1 VSGTRGIRSMGCL
14 GAVVAVALTTLAGG
28 SVTAQEPPGTAEPA
42 ELAFQ
47 NGGRIYAIRAD
58 GSARR
63 LITSGSRRAAA
74 FEPAWSPDGTTLAIA
89 HSPAV
94 SDDDERAQIQLLQAD
109 GSGRRNLTALARG
122 VVDSSPRWSPGGDQ
136 VVFARYGV
144 RPGRYTSSIV
154 ISDLA
159 TGTERIVV
167 RERMGPRLNQLAE
180 PAWSPDGS
188 QIVYTRSRLDRR
200 SYFRPSL
207 HVVAP
212 DGTGRRL
219 RARDAQSAVFSPD
232 GTRIAFASVRD
243 RNGTTC
249 GSDECSY
256 NGELYV
262 MDSSG
267 ANPRRLT
274 HNRGNDASPDWSP
287 DGGRIAFTSDRNFP
301 DGAGF
306 ELYSIRPDG
315 GCLTWLTNGTPE
327 SFAPDWRRGASGS
340 SDPGTCGDTARPA
353 LVETNLRDVA
363 RIEGSRPLWLGRT
376 FGGLLLTAADRT
388 GGAISFSYD
397 DCARYDPPECPAR
410 LYVSQASV
418 CARDSHLPF
427 LTSNRER
434 YSRRRGAFIV
444 DFGRQGGMDVY
455 TGGLAV
461 HLSSD
466 GKRQQ
471 VLALGNLRP
480 FGPGS
485 RDHRRLAPP
494 ALPREFALEVRRTVV
509 AHRRLRSISAVAR
522 LLEMTPATVRRRL
535 ATAEVLREFGP
546 FRTVRCEAFRRPR

>member
-1 VSGTRGIRSMGCL
+1 LVSGARGIRPIGCL
-14 GAVVAVALTTLAGG
+14 SVLLGVALVALAGG
-28 SVTAQEPPGTAEPA
+28 PVAAQQPPGTA

-47 NGGRIYAIRAD
+47 NGGRIYTIGAD

-63 LITSGSRRAAA
+63 LITASASGRAAA

-89 HSPAV
+89 HTPAV
-94 SDDDERAQIQLLQAD
+94 SDDDERAQIQLVQAD

-136 VVFARYGV
+136 IVFVRYQV
-144 RPGRYTSSIV
+144 RRGRYSSSIL
-154 ISDLA
+154 IYDLR
-159 TGTERIVV
+159 TGTERTLA
-167 RERMGPRLNQLAE
+167 RQRLGPRLDQLAE
-180 PAWSPDGS
+180 PDWSPDSS
-188 QIVYTRSRLDRR
+188 QIAYTRVRLDRR

-207 HVVAP
+207 YAVAP
-212 DGTGRRL
+212 DGTGQRL
-219 RARDAQSAVFSPD
+219 LARDAQSAAFSPD
-232 GTRIAFASVRD
+232 GSRIAFASVRD

-262 MDSSG
+262 MDASG

-287 DGGRIAFTSDRNFP
+287 DGGRIAFASDRSYP
-301 DGAGF
+301 EGAGF
-306 ELYSIRPDG
+306 ELYSVQPDG

-327 SFAPDWRRGASGS
+327 SFAPDWRPGAGGS
-340 SDPGTCGDTARPA
+340 SDPGTCGGTARPA
-353 LVETNLRDVA
+353 LIDTDLREVA

-376 FGGLLLTAADRT
+376 FGGMLLTAAERT
-388 GGAISFSYD
+388 SGAISFSYN
-397 DCARYDPPECPAR
+397 DCVRYDPRECPEQ

-444 DFGRQGGMDVY
+444 DFGRQAGMDVY
-455 TGGLAV
+455 TGGLEV

-466 GKRQQ
+466 DKRQQ

-480 FGPGS
+480 FGPDS
-485 RDHRRLAPP
+485 RDNGRLAPP
-494 ALPREFALEVRRTVV
+494 ALPRDFAREVRRTVV
-509 AHRRLRSISAVAR
+509 SHRRLGSVSAVAR
-522 LLEMTPATVRRRL
+522 LLDMTPATVRRRL
-535 ATAEVLREFGP
+535 ATADVLREFGP
-546 FRTVRCEAFRRPR
+546 FRTVRCER

>member
-136 VVFARYGV
+136 VVFVRYGV

-167 RERMGPRLNQLAE
+167 RERMGTRLNQLAE

-188 QIVYTRSRLDRR
+188 HIVYTRSRLDRR

-249 GSDECSY
+249 GSD
-256 NGELYV
+256 
-262 MDSSG
+262 DAATTASS
-267 ANPRRLT
+267 T
-274 HNRGNDASPDWSP
+274 
-287 DGGRIAFTSDRNFP
+287 
-301 DGAGF
+301 
-306 ELYSIRPDG
+306 
-315 GCLTWLTNGTPE
+315 
-327 SFAPDWRRGASGS
+327 
-340 SDPGTCGDTARPA
+340 
-353 LVETNLRDVA
+353 
-363 RIEGSRPLWLGRT
+363 
-376 FGGLLLTAADRT
+376 
-388 GGAISFSYD
+388 
-397 DCARYDPPECPAR
+397 
-410 LYVSQASV
+410 
-418 CARDSHLPF
+418 
-427 LTSNRER
+427 
-434 YSRRRGAFIV
+434 
-444 DFGRQGGMDVY
+444 
-455 TGGLAV
+455 
-461 HLSSD
+461 
-466 GKRQQ
+466 
-471 VLALGNLRP
+471 
-480 FGPGS
+480 
-485 RDHRRLAPP
+485 
-494 ALPREFALEVRRTVV
+494 
-509 AHRRLRSISAVAR
+509 
-522 LLEMTPATVRRRL
+522 
-535 ATAEVLREFGP
+535 
-546 FRTVRCEAFRRPR
+546 

>member
-1 VSGTRGIRSMGCL
+1 MSGARGIRPIGCL
-14 GAVVAVALTTLAGG
+14 CALLGVALVALAGG
-28 SVTAQEPPGTAEPA
+28 PVAAQQPPGTA

-47 NGGRIYAIRAD
+47 NGGRIYAIGAD

-63 LITSGSRRAAA
+63 LITASASGRAAA

-89 HSPAV
+89 HAPAV

-109 GSGRRNLTALARG
+109 GSGRRNLTRLARG
-122 VVDSSPRWSPGGDQ
+122 VVDLSPRWSPGGDRI
-136 VVFARYGV
+136 VFVRYTV
-144 RPGRYTSSIV
+144 RRGRYASSIV
-154 ISDLA
+154 IFDLP
-159 TGTERIVV
+159 TGTERTVA

-180 PAWSPDGS
+180 PDWSPDGGR
-188 QIVYTRSRLDRR
+188 IVYTRSRLDRR
-200 SYFRPSL
+200 FDFRPSL
-207 HVVAP
+207 YVMAP
-212 DGTGRRL
+212 DGTGRRML
-219 RARDAQSAVFSPD
+219 ARDAQSATFSPD

-243 RNGTTC
+243 RNGKSC
-249 GSDECSY
+249 GSHECSY

-262 MDSSG
+262 MDASG

-287 DGGRIAFTSDRNFP
+287 DAGRIAFTSDRNFP

-327 SFAPDWRRGASGS
+327 SFAPDWRPGAGGS

-363 RIEGSRPLWLGRT
+363 RIEGSRPLWLGRN
-376 FGGLLLTAADRT
+376 FGGLLLTTAERT
-388 GGAISFSYD
+388 SGAISSFSYN
-397 DCARYDPPECPAR
+397 DCARYDPRECPQR

-427 LTSNRER
+427 LTSNREK
-434 YSRRRGAFIV
+434 YSRHRGAFVV

-455 TGGLAV
+455 TGGLEV

-466 GKRQQ
+466 DKRQQ
-471 VLALGNLRP
+471 VLALGDLRP
-480 FGPGS
+480 FGRES
-485 RDHRRLAPP
+485 RDARRLAPP
-494 ALPREFALEVRRTVV
+494 ALPRDFAREVRRTVV
-509 AHRRLRSISAVAR
+509 SHRRLGSVSAVAR
-522 LLEMTPATVRRRL
+522 LLDMTPATVRRRL
-535 ATAEVLREFGP
+535 ASADVLREFGP
-546 FRTVRCEAFRRPR
+546 FRKVRCER